1 MNPRGYNLSSITPH
15 GITMATVPE
24 WRWVSIA
31 GAIMVLQSLFDI
43 APEGPWDARSFTR
56 GVIGL
61 SGLSCLYVGWFRF
74 TFKQPGIIPSINRW
88 QNPEKSWKLVIC
100 FAFICLLLVYIINNT
115 DLKELLPETSGMVI
129 LLIGCLAMMNGI
141 YVGLVVSGPLNDDL
155 EQE

>member
-1 MNPRGYNLSSITPH
+1 
-15 GITMATVPE
+15 MATVPE

-61 SGLSCLYVGWFRF
+61 SGLCCLYVGWFRF

-88 QNPEKSWKLVIC
+88 REPEKSWKLVLTFSFVCI
-100 FAFICLLLVYIINNT
+100 FLVYITNNT
-115 DLKELLPETSGMVI
+115 ELKDVLPETSGMI
-129 LLIGCLAMMNGI
+129 LLLIASLSMLNAI
-141 YVGLVVSGPLNDDL
+141 YVGLVVSGPLSKSI
-155 EQE
+155 EEE

>member
-1 MNPRGYNLSSITPH
+1 
-15 GITMATVPE
+15 MATVPE
-24 WRWVSIA
+24 WRWISIA
-31 GAIMVLQSLFDI
+31 GAIMVLQSLLDI

-61 SGLSCLYVGWFRF
+61 IGLCWLYVGWFRF

-88 QNPEKSWKLVIC
+88 QNPEKSWKLVVFSALVC
-100 FAFICLLLVYIINNT
+100 FLLVFIINNT
-115 DLKELLPETSGMVI
+115 ELKELLPETSGMII

-141 YVGLVVSGPLNDDL
+141 YVGLVVSGPLNEDL